1 MDSPW
6 ITQCLSLEHL
16 FSLGALGLLAGLLPP
31 GGGLSNT
38 KKKLFL
44 MFFFYNA
51 LSDCQAEMWTF
62 HLPGESTLH
71 GSRIQR
77 LPTVTQQQAELT
89 GGAGA
94 GAAGVALS
102 ERDNF
107 SWKLCK
113 VFTPRRTKALAVCR
127 GRTFAPWIWRPGG
140 ASRRRSVRKETN
152 LVISRQVPHLSWS
165 FAIFLAISKIPRQ

>member
-31 GGGLSNT
+31 GGGLLFQIPNT
-38 KKKLFL
+38 KKKSCFWNVFL
-44 MFFFYNA
+44 LWCSIRLPSWDVNFPFAWRVNA
-51 LSDCQAEMWTF
+51 
-62 HLPGESTLH
+62 
-71 GSRIQR
+71 SRIHEMIGRIQQ

-102 ERDNF
+102 ERVNF
-107 SWKLCK
+107 SCNLLCK
-113 VFTPRRTKALAVCR
+113 IFHHEGRRPLQYVVAALLH
-127 GRTFAPWIWRPGG
+127 PESGG
-140 ASRRRSVRKETN
+140 QGEHHDGEACEKKQT
-152 LVISRQVPHLSWS
+152 L
-165 FAIFLAISKIPRQ
+165 